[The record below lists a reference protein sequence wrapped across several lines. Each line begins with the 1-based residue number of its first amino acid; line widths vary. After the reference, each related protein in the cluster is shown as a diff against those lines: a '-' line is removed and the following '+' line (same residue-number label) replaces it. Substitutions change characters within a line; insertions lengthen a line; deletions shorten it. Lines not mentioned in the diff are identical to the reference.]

1 MDWTLSPLDRASVRP
16 GPVLVAV
23 LDGVG
28 IGRGDEGDAVH
39 LARTPVLD
47 GLLADHPSLT
57 LRAHGTAVGMPSD
70 KDMGNSEVGHNALG
84 CGRVFDQG
92 AKLVEAAIA
101 SGALFEGQVWR
112 AAVERC
118 AAGGALH
125 LIGLLSD
132 GNVHSHIDH
141 LLAMIREADRAG
153 VATLYVHPLLDGR
166 DVGETSALE
175 YVDALQEALD
185 AVDGRDGRRYR
196 VASGGG
202 RMGVTMDR
210 YEADW
215 SIVERGWRAHVLGDA
230 RHFPSARAAVEGFR
244 TDQPGIT
251 DQFLPAFVIADEAG
265 PVGPI
270 VDGDSVVFF
279 NFRGDRALEIS
290 RAFEEED
297 FPHFDRVRRPDV
309 LYAGM
314 MEYDGDLH
322 IPSGYLVQPPAIDRT
337 LGEYLTH
344 NGVTQLAIS
353 ETQKYGHV
361 TYFWNGNKA
370 GLLDTAQGRFVDV
383 PAEPLETELYTGR
396 VRRSEREVYVEIP
409 SDRLTFEL
417 RPWMKAAE
425 ITDALLDEMRRG
437 GPRFVRV
444 NYANG
449 DMVGHTGDR
458 HAAIVAMEVVD
469 RCLGR
474 LLDAVRELDGVAL
487 ITADHG
493 NADEMYM
500 RDKKSGGFV
509 RDDGGRIKPKTSH
522 TLNPVPFVLFDPRAD
537 GSLSLDPDADRPGLA
552 NVAATVLELLGF
564 QPPADY
570 EPSLLRRDPR

>member
-1 MDWTLSPLDRASVRP
+1 MDWTLKPLDGSPRRP
-16 GPVLVAV
+16 GPLVIAV

-28 IGRGDEGDAVH
+28 IGPADEGDAVH

-47 GLLADHPSLT
+47 RLLTEHPHLT
-57 LRAHGTAVGMPSD
+57 LRAHGKAVGMPSD

-92 AKLVEAAIA
+92 AKLVDGAIR
-101 SGALFEGQVWR
+101 SGALFEGQAWR
-112 AAVERC
+112 DVVAR
-118 AAGGALH
+118 GSGDGAIH

-141 LLAMIREADRAG
+141 LLAMIRAADRSGAE
-153 VATLYVHPLLDGR
+153 TLYVHPLLDGR

-175 YVDALQEALD
+175 YVDALEETLGAIH
-185 AVDGRDGRRYR
+185 AREGRRYQI
-196 VASGGG
+196 ASGGG
-202 RMGVTMDR
+202 RMRVTMDR

-215 SIVERGWRAHVLGDA
+215 AIVERGWRAHVLGDA
-230 RHFPSARAAVEGFR
+230 RAFPGARAAIETIR
-244 TDQPGIT
+244 AEEPGIT
-251 DQFLPAFVIADEAG
+251 DQFLPPFVIADGDG
-265 PVGPI
+265 PVGP
-270 VDGDSVVFF
+270 VRDGDAVVFF

-290 RAFEEED
+290 RAFEAKD
-297 FPHFDRVRRPDV
+297 FPHFDRERRPDV
-309 LYAGM
+309 LYVGM

-322 IPSGYLVQPPAIDRT
+322 IPSHYLVEPPAIDRT
-337 LGEYLTH
+337 LGEYLCH

-370 GLLDTAQGRFVDV
+370 GLLDPDSGRFVDV
-383 PAEPLETELYTGR
+383 PPGVLERDLYRGKIRRSALETYI
-396 VRRSEREVYVEIP
+396 EIP
-409 SDRLTFEL
+409 SDRVGFEQ

-425 ITDALLDEMRRG
+425 ITDALVDHMRTD

-449 DMVGHTGDR
+449 DMVGHTGDL
-458 HAAIVAMEVVD
+458 HAAIVAMEAVD

-474 LLDAVRELDGVAL
+474 LLDAVRDLDGLAL

-500 RDKKSGGFV
+500 RDKKTGGLA
-509 RDDGGRIKPKTSH
+509 RGDDRRLKPKTSH
-522 TLNPVPFVLFDPRAD
+522 TLNGVPFVLFDPRGESD
-537 GSLSLDPDADRPGLA
+537 LSLDPTIQTPGLA
-552 NVAATVLELLGF
+552 NVAATVLELLGLE
-564 QPPADY
+564 PPEDY
-570 EPSLLRRDPR
+570 LPSLLG